1 MKTYKK
7 IGELLVEE
15 GIINKDTAMRV
26 VEEQKVLYKRFGDNL
41 IENKLVSET
50 DVARVL
56 SKQYSMKFVDINTIS
71 VMPEAVLT
79 VPEDLAKK
87 YIILPVSISNK
98 VLTAVISD
106 PLNIDGI
113 KEIEFF
119 TSMKVHP
126 LVGTKKA
133 ILEAI
138 KHHYR
143 FDSQIEPVTNIV
155 TDTIAVPDIG
165 KDEISAPI
173 IKLVN
178 MLLAEAVEGRA
189 SDIHIEPSLEH
200 LVVRFRI
207 DGVLIER
214 TRLHPLLHN
223 PVTSRIK
230 ILARLNI
237 AERRLPQDGGFR
249 VRLGGK
255 DIDVRISTLPVL
267 RGEKVVIR
275 ILDQSNTEVNL
286 ENIGLSDHDYTHM
299 MSLIK
304 RKKGIILVTGP
315 TGSGKTTTLYS
326 IINKIKSSMTNI
338 VTVEDPIEYNIPG
351 INQVQ
356 VKSAIGLSFARCLR
370 SILRQDPD
378 VILIGEIRDEE
389 TAEIAFRAAM
399 TGHLVL
405 STLHTNDAVSTISR
419 LIDIGIPPYIISSTV
434 IGIIAQRLVRRLCPS
449 CKNGLENNGYST
461 SGCYKCS
468 HTGFYGRT
476 GLFEIFTITPEIKEL
491 IVSGKPEE
499 TIKTAAKSGG
509 SRSLA
514 DDAFSKV
521 RDGITSQEEVYR
533 VVETE
538 IF

>member
-15 GIINKDTAMRV
+15 GIINADTAMRV

-41 IENKLVSET
+41 IENNLVSET

-79 VPEDLAKK
+79 VPEDMAKK
-87 YIILPVSISNK
+87 YIILPVSISKK

-155 TDTIAVPDIG
+155 TDTIAVPDIE

-223 PVTSRIK
+223 PITSRIK

-249 VRLGGK
+249 IRLGGK
-255 DIDVRISTLPVL
+255 DIDIRISTLPVL

-275 ILDQSNTEVNL
+275 ILDQSSTEVTL
-286 ENIGLSDHDYTHM
+286 ENIGLSEQDYNHM

-419 LIDIGIPPYIISSTV
+419 LIDIGIPPYIISSAV
-434 IGIIAQRLVRRLCPS
+434 VGIIAQRLVRRLCPS
-449 CKNGLENNGYST
+449 CKNGLENSTYS
-461 SGCYKCS
+461 SAGCYKCS
-468 HTGFYGRT
+468 RTGFYGRT

-499 TIKTAAKSGG
+499 TIKTAAKASG

-514 DDAFSKV
+514 DDALSKV

>member
-15 GIINKDTAMRV
+15 GIINADTAMRV
-26 VEEQKVLYKRFGDNL
+26 VEEQKVLYKLFGDNL
-41 IENKLVSET
+41 IENNLVSET

-79 VPEDLAKK
+79 VPENMAKK

-155 TDTIAVPDIG
+155 TDTIAVPDIE

-223 PVTSRIK
+223 PITSRIK

-249 VRLGGK
+249 IRLGGK
-255 DIDVRISTLPVL
+255 DIDIRISTLPVL

-275 ILDQSNTEVNL
+275 ILDQSSTEVTL
-286 ENIGLSDHDYTHM
+286 ENIGLSEQDYNHM

-419 LIDIGIPPYIISSTV
+419 LIDIGIPPYIISSAV
-434 IGIIAQRLVRRLCPS
+434 VGIIAQRLVRRLCPS
-449 CKNGLENNGYST
+449 CKNGGENNAYS
-461 SGCYKCS
+461 SAGCYKCS
-468 HTGFYGRT
+468 RTGFYGRT

-499 TIKTAAKSGG
+499 TIKTAAKASG

-514 DDAFSKV
+514 DDALSKV

>member
-15 GIINKDTAMRV
+15 GMINADTAMRV
-26 VEEQKVLYKRFGDNL
+26 VEEQKVLYKRFGDSL
-41 IENKLVSET
+41 IENNLVSET

-79 VPEDLAKK
+79 VPEDMAKK

-143 FDSQIEPVTNIV
+143 FDSQLEPVTNIV
-155 TDTIAVPDIG
+155 TDTIAVPDIE

-223 PVTSRIK
+223 PITSRIK

-237 AERRLPQDGGFR
+237 AEKRLPQDGGFR
-249 VRLGGK
+249 IRLGGK
-255 DIDVRISTLPVL
+255 DIDIRISTLPVL

-275 ILDQSNTEVNL
+275 ILDQSSTEVTL
-286 ENIGLSDHDYTHM
+286 ENIGLSEQDYSRM
-299 MSLIK
+299 MSLIN

-405 STLHTNDAVSTISR
+405 STLHTNDAVSAISR
-419 LIDIGIPPYIISSTV
+419 LIDIGIPPYIISSAV
-434 IGIIAQRLVRRLCPS
+434 VGIIAQRLVRRLCPS
-449 CKNGLENNGYST
+449 CKNGLENSAYPSA
-461 SGCYKCS
+461 GCYKCS
-468 HTGFYGRT
+468 RTGFYGRT

-499 TIKTAAKSGG
+499 TIKTAAKASG